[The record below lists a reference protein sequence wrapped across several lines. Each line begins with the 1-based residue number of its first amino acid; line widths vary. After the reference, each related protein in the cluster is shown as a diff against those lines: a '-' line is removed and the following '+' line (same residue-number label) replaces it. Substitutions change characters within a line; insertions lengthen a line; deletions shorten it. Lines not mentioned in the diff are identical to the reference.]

1 MIDQLILEGNT
12 FSFLLH
18 LLLLIY
24 DRLQNP
30 SSSVSMIT
38 LVELVISFEKL
49 VVSSNFFVCFAF
61 GMYGGY

>member
-12 FSFLLH
+12 FSFLIH
-18 LLLLIY
+18 MFLLIY
-24 DRLQNP
+24 DRLHIL

-38 LVELVISFEKL
+38 HVELVISFEKL
-49 VVSSNFFVCFAF
+49 VVSSNFFVFFSF